1 MLAQEADRFSVEQ
14 AIQELRSKKG
24 GTWLSYANT
33 DRQLKES
40 YEQIRLMAWRL
51 ILFVGLIGI
60 LNVSNTVYTN
70 IHTRVAEIGMHPTIG
85 MSAGSLY
92 KTFLWGAYYGVI
104 ASVIGAAGGYSGHFS
119 HDTVQGFSR
128 IGVFLF
134 AGLWDRFLCAFAV
147 PYQCRSPP
155 TSKFSPGHIE
165 NLEVK
170 VMREYSLIVKG
181 ERIPIYKAI
190 IKNTNMRDTRK
201 TWLPSR
207 NTL

>member
-33 DRQLKES
+33 DRQLKKS
-40 YEQIRLMAWRL
+40 YEQIRLLAWRL

-92 KTFLWGAYYGVI
+92 KMFLWGAHYGVV
-104 ASVIGAAGGYSGHFS
+104 ASVIGAAGGYSGHFL
-119 HDTVQGFSR
+119 HDTVQGFFSNR
-128 IGVFLF
+128 RLF
-134 AGLWDRFLCAFAV
+134 VCWPLGQVPVCLCCSISV
-147 PYQCRSPP
+147 P
-155 TSKFSPGHIE
+155 FSSHFQIF
-165 NLEVK
+165 
-170 VMREYSLIVKG
+170 
-181 ERIPIYKAI
+181 
-190 IKNTNMRDTRK
+190 TR
-201 TWLPSR
+201 TY
-207 NTL
+207 